1 MSLPPKSDEAT
12 ADRSAANAWSTEVN
26 DGAARMQPS
35 GVSAPLTGRTAA
47 VPGLVSGVDHGVAA
61 VTTPLDGVD
70 PASLDWGLI
79 LRENQSWLR
88 RVLYSRLGEMEAV
101 DECVQEIGLA
111 AVRQAAPIRDLSKIG
126 SWLYQL
132 AIRQA
137 LLYRRKMGRKRNLLQ
152 RYADRFEPTESD
164 QGAWDPLVWLLDRE
178 RAEMVRAALGE
189 LKDDDR
195 QILLLK
201 YAENWNYGQ
210 IAEYLGVSHSAVEAR
225 LHRSRQRLR
234 KLIERRDDWE
244 DSDAG

>member
-1 MSLPPKSDEAT
+1 MNLPPKSDESAT
-12 ADRSAANAWSTEVN
+12 AAERSAGETWLGQASSSVPGRPESSSI
-26 DGAARMQPS
+26 DSAARS
-35 GVSAPLTGRTAA
+35 EALAA
-47 VPGLVSGVDHGVAA
+47 GIADAA
-61 VTTPLDGVD
+61 T
-70 PASLDWGLI
+70 LDWGQI

-88 RVLYSRLGEMEAV
+88 RVLYARLGELEAV

-111 AVRQAAPIRDLSKIG
+111 AVRQAAPIRDLSKVG

-164 QGAWDPLVWLLDRE
+164 EGVWDPLLWLLDSE
-178 RAEMVRAALGE
+178 RAQMVRQALGE

-195 QILLLK
+195 QILLMK

-210 IAEYLGVSHSAVEAR
+210 IAEHLGVSHSAVEAR

-234 KLIERRDDWE
+234 KIIERRADWE
-244 DSDAG
+244 DSDGG

>member
-1 MSLPPKSDEAT
+1 MSLPPKSDKSAT
-12 ADRSAANAWSTEVN
+12 PVERSAGEAWL
-26 DGAARMQPS
+26 DQAS
-35 GVSAPLTGRTAA
+35 GA
-47 VPGLVSGVDHGVAA
+47 VPGRVELSSIGSEARSEAVAA
-61 VTTPLDGVD
+61 GLADSAT
-70 PASLDWGLI
+70 LDWELI

-88 RVLYSRLGEMEAV
+88 RVLYARLGELEAV

-111 AVRQAAPIRDLSKIG
+111 AVRQAAPIRDLSKVG

-164 QGAWDPLVWLLDRE
+164 NGAWDPLLWLLDSE
-178 RAEMVRAALGE
+178 RAQMVRQALGE

-210 IAEYLGVSHSAVEAR
+210 IAEHLGVSHSAVEAR

-234 KLIERRDDWE
+234 KIIERRTDWE
-244 DSDAG
+244 DSDGG